1 MMPRH
6 PRPDA
11 STHPSHDL
19 DDLITRHLDGGLDP
33 VEQRRLAALL
43 AGSPAAREMLA
54 RYLRLEAGLI
64 RLASTTAG
72 DETIHAAVAV
82 MPRTKDRMGWPRR
95 RPQAAAA
102 VFAGGLAVAVGLAV
116 VVAVLCSGM
125 RSASPGSGDVAVIA
139 DRWLELRTADAS
151 GPNAS
156 LVVTAGIPGED
167 VQAEPG
173 GVEPPDDDPAWRSD
187 APPAW
192 MVIAAADQR
201 AHRSAPDE
209 G

>member
-6 PRPDA
+6 PRHDA
-11 STHPSHDL
+11 STHPSRDL
-19 DDLITRHLDGGLDP
+19 DELITRHLDGGLDA

-43 AGSPAAREMLA
+43 AGSPSARETFA

-64 RLASTTAG
+64 RLASTTVG
-72 DETIHAAVAV
+72 GGTMLAAVAV

-95 RPQAAAA
+95 RRQAAAA
-102 VFAGGLAVAVGLAV
+102 VFAGGLAAAV
-116 VVAVLCSGM
+116 VVAVVFSGM
-125 RSASPGSGDVAVIA
+125 RSASPGSGDMAVIA
-139 DRWLELRTADAS
+139 DRWLELRTANTS

-173 GVEPPDDDPAWRSD
+173 GVEPPDDDPAWSSG

-192 MVIAAADQR
+192 MVIAAADKR